1 MGLLFALVAA
11 AAYGSADFLGG
22 IAARRAA
29 LLAVALATQ
38 AVGLLVIALALAV
51 HPEAFNAVSL
61 GWGALAGLAGAAG
74 IALLYHALSIGRMGV
89 VSPVTA
95 VLAAAVPV
103 IFGIA
108 TGERPSPLAYGGL
121 ALAAAAIVAI
131 SASFDSGGKREFAT
145 AGLREAVLSGIAF
158 GAFFTLLGMARD
170 GAPLFALLGSRLAS
184 VGLLGSIVSITRTSM
199 RANGALWIVVL
210 GGTLDMGA
218 NLLYLLAARIDGL
231 AISAVLTSLYPAS
244 TVLLAGIVLR
254 ERLSRVQ
261 WAGVL
266 CALVAVAMIAA
277 G

>member
-1 MGLLFALVAA
+1 MGVLFALVAA

-38 AVGLLVIALALAV
+38 AVGLLVIALVLAV
-51 HPEAFNAVSL
+51 HREAFSAVSF

-95 VLAAAVPV
+95 LLAAAVPV

-108 TGERPSPLAYGGL
+108 TGERPSPLVYAGL
-121 ALAAAAIVAI
+121 VLAAAAIVAI
-131 SASFDSGGKREFAT
+131 SASFDSSGEREFAT

-158 GAFFTLLGMARD
+158 GAFFTLLGMTRD

-184 VGLLGSIVSITRTSM
+184 VGLLGSIVLATRTSM
-199 RANGALWIVVL
+199 RSRGVLWIVVL
-210 GGTLDMGA
+210 GGALDMGA

-244 TVLLAGIVLR
+244 TVLLAAMVLR
-254 ERLSRVQ
+254 ERLSRIQ

>member
-1 MGLLFALVAA
+1 MGVLLALVAA

-29 LLAVALATQ
+29 LLAVALAAQ
-38 AVGLLVIALALAV
+38 AVGLLVILLALAAHREV
-51 HPEAFNAVSL
+51 FEPASL
-61 GWGALAGLAGAAG
+61 AWGALAGLAGAAG

-95 VLAAAVPV
+95 LLAAAVPV
-103 IFGIA
+103 IFGLA
-108 TGERPSPLAYGGL
+108 TGERPSPIVYGGL

-131 SASFDSGGKREFAT
+131 SASFESDGAREFST
-145 AGLREAVLSGIAF
+145 AGLREALLSGIAF
-158 GAFFTLLGMARD
+158 GAFFTLLGMARN

-184 VGLLGSIVSITRTSM
+184 VGLLGSIVLATRTSLRM
-199 RANGALWIVVL
+199 NGTLWIVVL
-210 GGTLDMGA
+210 GGALDMAA
-218 NLLYLLAARIDGL
+218 NLLYLFAARIDGL

-244 TVLLAGIVLR
+244 TVLLAAIVLR
-254 ERLSRVQ
+254 ERLSRIQ

>member
-1 MGLLFALVAA
+1 LGVLFALVAA

-38 AVGLLVIALALAV
+38 AVGLLVILLALAAHHEV
-51 HPEAFNAVSL
+51 FEPASL
-61 GWGALAGLAGAAG
+61 AWGALAGLAGAAG

-89 VSPVTA
+89 ISPVTA
-95 VLAAAVPV
+95 LLAAAVPV
-103 IFGIA
+103 IFGLA
-108 TGERPSPLAYGGL
+108 TGERPSPIVYGGL

-131 SASFDSGGKREFAT
+131 SASFDSGGEREFNT
-145 AGLREAVLSGIAF
+145 AGLREALLSGIAF
-158 GAFFTLLGMARD
+158 GAFFTLLGMARN

-184 VGLLGSIVSITRTSM
+184 VGLLGSIVLATRTSLRM
-199 RANGALWIVVL
+199 NGTLWIVAI
-210 GGTLDMGA
+210 GGALDMAA
-218 NLLYLLAARIDGL
+218 NLLYLFAARIDGL

-244 TVLLAGIVLR
+244 TVLLAAVILR
-254 ERLSRVQ
+254 ERLSRIQ